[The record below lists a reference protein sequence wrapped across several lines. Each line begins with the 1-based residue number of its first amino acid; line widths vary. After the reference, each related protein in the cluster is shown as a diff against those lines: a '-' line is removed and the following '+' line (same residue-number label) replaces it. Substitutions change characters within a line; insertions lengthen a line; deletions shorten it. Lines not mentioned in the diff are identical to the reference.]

1 MKNTKSLKIALLVIS
16 AALLL
21 GAAVGITASAAEET
35 SAPVVYSQNVEYG
48 GNYALMYA
56 ITAESVTGETV
67 SLAVY
72 DNAECAGNPVWSKAV
87 AATEAN
93 QETVKG
99 KACYVF
105 TTNGIAAKNMDV
117 QYYVKVTAANGET
130 VKRYS
135 VAEYL
140 YERLY
145 KNGIA
150 SSTEEGDI
158 KRAELYNTILLYGK
172 QAQDVLF
179 NYNTDENGELIT
191 TDDRS
196 TFVTDMKYV
205 FVVDDAGTINGS
217 YAPSIILKG
226 NEATFVANDTSVNWY
241 LINPETETLIGSI
254 ASGDSFT
261 VNSHVRVDN
270 SFEIRGSGL
279 YVDSAINYTNATH
292 DSLIA
297 SGKMYANTSWKIGTN
312 GIGTNRTLTFNDGAM
327 QYTATGNSS
336 GYGAL
341 EFANQDTNHITSVD
355 DTALVFETD
364 IMFENVVFSES
375 RDIRFVGSSTSGGSA
390 GLSAAMILFRPNA
403 NGGYNVLIKDTSTAT
418 WDVVTTIYDGQWMNL
433 RYEFDAMN
441 PNSAVRLYINHQLV
455 KETKLSASIR
465 GITGIQ
471 LQAANTSG
479 SNNGFISGSI
489 SFDNT
494 YFGPQK

>member
-1 MKNTKSLKIALLVIS
+1 MKNTKTLKIALFIIS

-21 GAAVGITASAAEET
+21 GAAVGITASAAEGT
-35 SAPVVYSQNVEYG
+35 SAPEVYSQNVEYG

-56 ITAESVTGETV
+56 ITAESVTGDTV

-72 DNAECAGNPVWSKAV
+72 DNAECAGNPVWSKTV

-172 QAQDVLF
+172 QAQDVLC

-191 TDDRS
+191 SDDRT

-205 FVVDDAGTINGS
+205 FVADDAGTINGS

-226 NEATFVANDTSVNWY
+226 NEATFVANDTSVDWY
-241 LINPETETLIGSI
+241 LINPETEALIGSI

-270 SFEIRGSGL
+270 SFEIRGSGK
-279 YVDSAINYTNATH
+279 YAESAVNYTDATL
-292 DSLIA
+292 DSLTSEGITNLNIA
-297 SGKMYANTSWKIGTN
+297 TGHSITVE
-312 GIGTNRTLTFNDGAM
+312 DGALH
-327 QYTATGNSS
+327 YTATAATGKNATLSF
-336 GYGAL
+336 
-341 EFANQDTNHITSVD
+341 ENKTDTTA
-355 DTALVFETD
+355 TALVFETD
-364 IMFENVVFSES
+364 IMFTNAVFT
-375 RDIRFVGSSTSGGSA
+375 DMRFVGSSNVASTPA
-390 GLSAAMILFRPNA
+390 KWDLQHLIAPNA
-403 NGGYNVLIKDTSTAT
+403 DGGYDVKLKKDGSYVVAAT
-418 WDVVTTIYDGQWMNL
+418 IPEGEWVNY
-433 RYEFDAMN
+433 RYEFDGTKAG
-441 PNSAVRLYINHQLV
+441 SAVRFYINHTLV
-455 KETKLSASIR
+455 METTLAGGVVGTI
-465 GITGIQ
+465 GISFFD
-471 LQAANTSG
+471 SG
-479 SNNGFISGSI
+479 KSFSSGTV